1 MVYCGIF
8 LHHVQH
14 LGIEIIQVSDLPQN
28 VQAIYLYASHPIIK
42 LSCEATEKTIDS
54 AIALI
59 VEKMADK
66 PRETSDSWRPE
77 SSR

>member
-8 LHHVQH
+8 LHHVRH

-28 VQAIYLYASHPIIK
+28 VQAVCLYTNHPIIK
-42 LSCEATEKTIDS
+42 LSYEATDKTIDS
-54 AIALI
+54 AIAFI

-66 PRETSDSWRPE
+66 PCETSDSWRPE